1 MRQGNSNNKQQ
12 QQRMRGRG
20 GNNSGGG
27 GNTNRKGP
35 NPLNRSYESTG
46 PDVKIRGTA
55 LHIAEKYVQLARDA
69 QSSGDRVLAE
79 SYLQHAEHYY
89 RIIAA
94 AQAQLQQPITVVRS
108 DIQVD
113 EDDDD
118 DLDTA
123 VDVRANAPFVNA
135 DAPQPFIE
143 DAAAAAEGTEPAPR
157 SNGERSM
164 HDRQP
169 PGERPQRDR
178 FGRDRGDRFGGDRG
192 ERNGDR
198 GERTDGE
205 RNGDRGGRMN
215 NNGQRGYRGG
225 NDYRSNGARNGY
237 GDAGQMGAPTEGGRG
252 EGNRFEPGQNDTVR
266 ADASRLE
273 NRTEGRPE
281 YRSER
286 GDRFGNRGERPMRER
301 PQYRSE
307 RGDRPERGSRYEGER
322 REARTE
328 SFEPT
333 SERAAE
339 PVVSNELPA
348 FITGI
353 QPRSEARAERAPRV
367 ERFEEP
373 APAPVAAPAPAPVVA
388 EPAPAPAP
396 PVAAAPAPVA
406 EAAAEAPAAP
416 VKRPRGRPRKVP
428 LEAAPVVVADE

>member
-20 GNNSGGG
+20 GNNGG

-113 EDDDD
+113 EDDDE

-143 DAAAAAEGTEPAPR
+143 DASAEGGEPAPR
-157 SNGERSM
+157 ANGERM
-164 HDRQP
+164 MQDRQP
-169 PGERPQRDR
+169 GDRPQRDR
-178 FGRDRGDRFGGDRG
+178 FGRERGDRFGGDRG
-192 ERNGDR
+192 ERNADR
-198 GERTDGE
+198 GERADGE
-205 RNGDRGGRMN
+205 RNGDRGRMN

-237 GDAGQMGAPTEGGRG
+237 GEARGDMGQSGLQGEGSRG
-252 EGNRFEPGQNDTVR
+252 EGNRFEPGQNDAVR

-286 GDRFGNRGERPMRER
+286 GDRFGNRGDRPVRER

-322 REARTE
+322 REVRTE

-333 SERAAE
+333 TERAAE
-339 PVVSNELPA
+339 PVVTNELPA

-373 APAPVAAPAPAPVVA
+373 APAPVAAPVAAPAPVVV

-396 PVAAAPAPVA
+396 VAAATAPVA
-406 EAAAEAPAAP
+406 DASAEAPAAP

-428 LEAAPVVVADE
+428 IEAAPVVVADE

>member
-12 QQRMRGRG
+12 QRMRGRG
-20 GNNSGGG
+20 GNNGG

-108 DIQVD
+108 DIQAD

-123 VDVRANAPFVNA
+123 ADVRANAPFVNA

-143 DAAAAAEGTEPAPR
+143 DASAEGAEPAPR
-157 SNGERSM
+157 ANGERTM

-169 PGERPQRDR
+169 GDRPQRDR
-178 FGRDRGDRFGGDRG
+178 FGRERGDRFVGDRG
-192 ERNGDR
+192 ERS
-198 GERTDGE
+198 DGE
-205 RNGDRGGRMN
+205 RNGDRGRMN
-215 NNGQRGYRGG
+215 NNGQRGYRSG

-237 GDAGQMGAPTEGGRG
+237 GEARGDMGQSGPQGEGNRG
-252 EGNRFEPGQNDTVR
+252 ESNRFEPGQNDAVR
-266 ADASRLE
+266 ADAGRLE

-286 GDRFGNRGERPMRER
+286 GDRFGNRGDRPVRER

-307 RGDRPERGSRYEGER
+307 RGDRAERGSRFEGER
-322 REARTE
+322 REARAE

-339 PVVSNELPA
+339 PVVTNELPA

-353 QPRSEARAERAPRV
+353 QPRTESRAERAPRV

-373 APAPVAAPAPAPVVA
+373 APAPVAAPVAAPAPVVV
-388 EPAPAPAP
+388 EPAPV
-396 PVAAAPAPVA
+396 PVAAAPASVA
-406 EAAAEAPAAP
+406 ESSAEVPAAP

-428 LEAAPVVVADE
+428 IEAAPVVVADE